1 MATELSLHAE
11 EEEEDEAS
19 AAAAPFKMAMAMSV
33 EVGEGEGP
41 LEGVMDR
48 VTEGEGL
55 TDKLPVPDLERV
67 CDADKD
73 GDVET
78 DGTVTVAVALSDIEG
93 LVL

>member
-19 AAAAPFKMAMAMSV
+19 AAAMAKSV

-48 VTEGEGL
+48 VREGEGL
-55 TDKLPVPDLERV
+55 TDKLPVPDSERV